1 MLNMF
6 SQTSFVL
13 VMFLDVKIYFFI
25 YNASQKIYEDKE
37 EKKKHYI
44 DASSPAKSN
53 WLRYVNCAR
62 NVREEN
68 VYSFGCDGL
77 VFYMTTKDVE
87 PNTELLTWYGENDG
101 HILGITRL
109 HPGCYLIKH

>member
-1 MLNMF
+1 MSLTSIFF
-6 SQTSFVL
+6 SSTMHL
-13 VMFLDVKIYFFI
+13 IY
-25 YNASQKIYEDKE
+25 KIYEDKE
-37 EKKKHYI
+37 RKKKHYI

-68 VYSFGCDGL
+68 VFSFGCDGL

-101 HILGITRL
+101 RFLGITRL
-109 HPGCYLIKH
+109 HPGCYLIQKKSKCNTYIHA